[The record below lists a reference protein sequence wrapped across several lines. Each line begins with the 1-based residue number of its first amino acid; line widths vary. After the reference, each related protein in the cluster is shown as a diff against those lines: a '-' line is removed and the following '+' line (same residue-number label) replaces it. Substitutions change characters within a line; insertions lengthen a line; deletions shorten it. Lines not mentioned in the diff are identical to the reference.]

1 MYLLLFGIFA
11 WAIRHPALPIL
22 QRLKS
27 SKAIP
32 IKGSAK
38 NMVFCE
44 SCQMGKTKR
53 LPFVLST
60 FVSTFPQQIIHSDE
74 WMSPIPS
81 ISGC

>member
-1 MYLLLFGIFA
+1 
-11 WAIRHPALPIL
+11 
-22 QRLKS
+22 
-27 SKAIP
+27 
-32 IKGSAK
+32 
-38 NMVFCE
+38 MVFCE

-60 FVSTFPQQIIHSDE
+60 FVSTFPQQIIHSDV